1 MTGDPAGGPL
11 AEQVT
16 EPPTGSPVGPRHI
29 ATFCGQC
36 DCGCPELWLDPDA
49 EPDRR
54 VVLTDDHGQRIQMSV
69 QQLNDLR
76 AELAGSVAAL
86 KARS

>member
-16 EPPTGSPVGPRHI
+16 GPPVGPQHI

-69 QQLNDLR
+69 QQLDDLH

-86 KARS
+86 KART